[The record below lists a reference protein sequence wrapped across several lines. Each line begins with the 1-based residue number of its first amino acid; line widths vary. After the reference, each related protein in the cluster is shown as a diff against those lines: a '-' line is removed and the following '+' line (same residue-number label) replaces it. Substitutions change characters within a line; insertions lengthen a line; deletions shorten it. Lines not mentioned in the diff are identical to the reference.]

1 MQKPD
6 TIACADA
13 IATLKGKFVA
23 VERFTVPRGL
33 AWPGGKVDKGETVEQ
48 AAEREFF
55 GETGLSL
62 AIDGKVGYYD
72 RADRDP
78 RGHYSSDVFHGHAS
92 GTPRAETGKTRVLLL
107 SEEEVQARRA
117 EFVADHYQMFIDRL
131 NL

>member
-1 MQKPD
+1 MQMPD

-23 VERFTVPRGL
+23 VERFTVPRAL
-33 AWPGGKVDKGETVEQ
+33 AWPGGKVEKGENVET
-48 AAEREFF
+48 AVEREFL

-72 RADRDP
+72 RADRE

-107 SEEEVQARRA
+107 SEEEVQARRT
-117 EFVADHYQMFIDRL
+117 EFV
-131 NL
+131 